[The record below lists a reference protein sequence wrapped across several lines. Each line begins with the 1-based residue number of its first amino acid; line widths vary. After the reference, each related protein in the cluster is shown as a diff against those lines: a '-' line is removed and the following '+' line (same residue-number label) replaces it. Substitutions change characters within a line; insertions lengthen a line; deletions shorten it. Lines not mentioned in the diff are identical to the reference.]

1 MFRFNIKTVSS
12 CLTAA
17 IHVHT
22 KYYEIWRVKHIFE
35 YRANEKMLA
44 MLFSY
49 QSSMMY
55 HILEI
60 PEFIY
65 SYDFYF

>member
-44 MLFSY
+44 IS
-49 QSSMMY
+49 
-55 HILEI
+55 I
-60 PEFIY
+60 IY
-65 SYDFYF
+65 DVPHS

>member
-35 YRANEKMLA
+35 YRANEKNVGDVV
-44 MLFSY
+44 
-49 QSSMMY
+49 
-55 HILEI
+55 
-60 PEFIY
+60 FI
-65 SYDFYF
+65 SIIYDVPHS